1 MDMHWIENLERECL
15 SGRKGWAALID
26 PDKIRNED
34 DLAWLQDVRPH
45 SIFLGGSLV
54 STGNMAATARWIRG
68 CSERPIVLFPGSP
81 TQLTG
86 EADAL
91 LFLSVISGRNP
102 EALIGAHVQAAPQVR
117 ALGLPAV
124 PCGYILIDGGRPT
137 AASYMSGTTPIPS
150 DQPEIAAATALAGAY
165 LGLRC
170 IYLDAGSG
178 AKQAVSGEI
187 IAAVRAATDLP
198 LIVGG
203 GIRSADAALDAWAAG
218 ADLVVIGNA
227 FEDRPAL
234 STELSSA
241 MVGGHQ
247 KSKVKPSE

>member
-1 MDMHWIENLERECL
+1 MDTTWIDRLNSDRAA
-15 SGRKGWAALID
+15 GRKGWVALID
-26 PDKIRNED
+26 PDHATTENE
-34 DLAWLQDVRPH
+34 LAWLKGAKPH

-54 STGNMAATARWIRG
+54 SSGNMTATAESIR
-68 CSERPIVLFPGSP
+68 EQTDRPIILFPGSP

-86 EADAL
+86 AADGL

-117 ALGLPAV
+117 ALGLPTI
-124 PCGYILIDGGRPT
+124 PCGYLLIDGGRPT
-137 AASYMSGTTPIPS
+137 AASYMSGTTPIPA
-150 DQPEIAAATALAGAY
+150 DQPEIAATTALAGAY

-178 AKQAVSGEI
+178 AKQAISAELI
-187 IAAVRAATDLP
+187 TAVRAATDLP

-203 GIRSADAALDAWAAG
+203 GIRSVDGALDAWSAG

-227 FEDRPAL
+227 LQQSPAL
-234 STELSSA
+234 SSQLSA
-241 MVGGHQ
+241 KLAPAH
-247 KSKVKPSE
+247 